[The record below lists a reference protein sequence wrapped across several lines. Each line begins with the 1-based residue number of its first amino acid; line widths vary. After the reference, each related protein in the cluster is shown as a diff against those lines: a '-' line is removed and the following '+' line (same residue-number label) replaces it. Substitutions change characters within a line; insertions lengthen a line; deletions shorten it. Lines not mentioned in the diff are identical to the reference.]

1 MKKIQFLYYDDNDNS
16 FTSNKI
22 DEMFINSI
30 NLGIRPNIGD
40 NYWLDDDEKGLDEYC
55 EIKNIFISSKE
66 NLFMQI
72 IFKDLKID

>member
-40 NYWLDDDEKGLDEYC
+40 YYCLDDDEKDLDEYY
-55 EIKNIFISSKE
+55 EIKNIFISNKE

>member
-40 NYWLDDDEKGLDEYC
+40 YYFLDDDEKDLDEYY
-55 EIKNIFISSKE
+55 EIKNIFISNKE

-72 IFKDLKID
+72 IFKDLKIN